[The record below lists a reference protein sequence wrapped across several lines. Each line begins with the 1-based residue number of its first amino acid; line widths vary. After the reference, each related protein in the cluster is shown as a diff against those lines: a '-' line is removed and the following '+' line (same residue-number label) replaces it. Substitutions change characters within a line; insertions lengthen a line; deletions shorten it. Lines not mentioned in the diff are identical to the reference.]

1 MRGVPRSEPEYPP
14 DVKLCL
20 AVAGTATLYDM
31 RDIYRIMDAN
41 FNRAREALRVIE
53 DFARFVL
60 NDATLSSSAKDM
72 RSRLREAMGRFPADA
87 LLSARDTPGDVGTVI
102 TSATEADRPDAAA
115 VATAACKRL
124 TEALRTLEEY
134 AKVANGAA
142 AGEFEAMRYAAY
154 TLEQRLAL
162 RLAGTERF
170 EKVRLYV
177 LLTSRLCR
185 GEPVEVAQTAIAGGA
200 DCIQIREKEMS
211 DRQLLTHARRVRE
224 ITQGADAMLIINDR
238 PDIAA
243 IVVADGVHLGQDDL
257 PVADARRL
265 MPAGAIIGVS
275 THNIAQARAAVAD
288 GADYIGVGPM
298 FPTDTKDAGPIAGAA
313 YLTEVIAEISLPH
326 VAIGGITAGNV
337 GELIAAGARRVAVCS
352 AVIAAADPAAAAAEI
367 KKNFTAEN
375 AENK

>member
-1 MRGVPRSEPEYPP
+1 MRN
-14 DVKLCL
+14 
-20 AVAGTATLYDM
+20 
-31 RDIYRIMDAN
+31 IYRILDAN

-60 NDATLSSSAKDM
+60 DDAGLSSSAKDM
-72 RSRLREAMGRFPADA
+72 RSRLRWVMERFPADA
-87 LLSARDTPGDVGTVI
+87 MLAARDTPGDVGTTI
-102 TSATEADRPDAAA
+102 TSATEADRPNAAS

-134 AKVANGAA
+134 AKLADHASA
-142 AGEFEAMRYAAY
+142 CEFESMRYAAY

-162 RLAGTERF
+162 RLAGSERF
-170 EKVRLYV
+170 NAVRLYV

-185 GEPVEVAQTAIAGGA
+185 SDPVATAHAAIAGGA
-200 DCIQIREKEMS
+200 DCIQIREKEMP
-211 DRQLLTHARRVRE
+211 DGQLLTHACRIRE
-224 ITQGADAMLIINDR
+224 ITQSAGVLLIINDR

-243 IVVADGVHLGQDDL
+243 IVGADGVHLGQDDL

-265 MPAGAIIGVS
+265 LPTGAIIGLS
-275 THNIAQARAAVAD
+275 THNISQARAAANT

-298 FPTDTKDAGPIAGAA
+298 FPTATKDAGPVAGVA
-313 YLTEVIAEISLPH
+313 YLREVIAEISLPH
-326 VAIGGITAGNV
+326 VAVGGITSGNV

-367 KKNFTAEN
+367 KRQLTM
-375 AENK
+375 